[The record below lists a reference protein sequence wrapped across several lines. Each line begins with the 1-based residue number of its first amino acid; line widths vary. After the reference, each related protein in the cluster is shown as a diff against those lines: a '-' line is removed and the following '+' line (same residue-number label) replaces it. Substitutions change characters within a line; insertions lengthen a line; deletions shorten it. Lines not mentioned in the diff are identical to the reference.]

1 MSVLLETTLYTTLS
15 YVFCLFCFAFLDI
28 LRLKLENSIDLIDHL
43 NTLSSLTVNISS
55 CVLYDRI
62 QAAKSI
68 DEMEREAKR
77 LYKSNELF
85 GSKCH
90 STRV

>member
-1 MSVLLETTLYTTLS
+1 MSVFFS
-15 YVFCLFCFAFLDI
+15 SLDI
-28 LRLKLENSIDLIDHL
+28 LRLKLENGIDLIDHL

-55 CVLYDRI
+55 CILYDRI

-68 DEMEREAKR
+68 DEMEGEAKR

-85 GSKCH
+85 GSKCY
-90 STRV
+90 STRI